1 MGRNVGPKCR
11 LCRREQVKLFLKGA
25 RCHTAKCP
33 LEGRSKPPG
42 MHGWRRR
49 RPTDYGVRL
58 REKQK
63 CKRYYGVLEKQFRRY
78 FGHAQKAR
86 GNTGENLLCLLERRL
101 DNVLTI
107 CGFAVSRAQARQLTA
122 HRHVQVNG
130 HTVDVAN
137 YLVEEGDVIRPEP
150 DDAVLEVVRAT
161 REEVGHPQP
170 GWLEVN
176 DADLTIRAVR
186 LPIRE
191 DVTVEVQEGLV
202 VEFCSR

>member
-1 MGRNVGPKCR
+1 MARYHGPKCR
-11 LCRREQVKLFLKGA
+11 LCRREGVKLFLKGA

-33 LEGRSKPPG
+33 IEGRSKPPG
-42 MHGWRRR
+42 MHGWRRG
-49 RPTDYGVRL
+49 RPSGYAVRL

-78 FGHAQKAR
+78 FQMAQRAA
-86 GNTGENLLCLLERRL
+86 GNTGENLLSLLERRL

-107 CGFAVSRAQARQLTA
+107 CGFTVSRAQGRQLVT

-130 HTVDVAN
+130 RAVDVCN

-150 DDAVLEVVRAT
+150 DDAVLDVVRAR
-161 REEVGHPQP
+161 REEAGHPAP
-170 GWLEVN
+170 GWLEIN
-176 DADLTIRAVR
+176 DADLTVR
-186 LPIRE
+186 VLRGPVRE
-191 DVTVEVQEGLV
+191 DVTAQVEDGLI